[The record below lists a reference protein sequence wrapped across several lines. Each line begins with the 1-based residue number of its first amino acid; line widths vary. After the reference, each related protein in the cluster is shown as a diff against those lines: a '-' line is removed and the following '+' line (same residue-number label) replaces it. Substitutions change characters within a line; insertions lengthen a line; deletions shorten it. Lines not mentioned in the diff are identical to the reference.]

1 MGKTMLEEMG
11 YTVET
16 MTESTEALEAI
27 QQSPNRFDLIITDKT
42 MPRLTG
48 IMLAEEVKKIR
59 RHLPLI
65 LCTGYN
71 NDLDLEDALKIGI
84 RACVMKP
91 FSAED
96 ICGTVR
102 KVLDE
107 ENKLRIKSLS
117 R

>member
-1 MGKTMLEEMG
+1 
-11 YTVET
+11 
-16 MTESTEALEAI
+16 
-27 QQSPNRFDLIITDKT
+27 

-48 IMLAEEVKKIR
+48 IKLAEEVNKIR
-59 RHLPLI
+59 RRLPLV

-71 NDLDLEDALKIGI
+71 NELDMGDALKIGI

-91 FSAED
+91 FSVED

-107 ENKLRIKSLS
+107 ENKLREKTFSG
-117 R
+117 